1 MWKAAGDA
9 DVAKVKPEAALAV
22 ADFIRNADLFQ
33 FDLLDNPVLAELAS
47 DPKYQPLYKLLT
59 LVIDGDV
66 KVSRPDSSRRTR
78 LEAIASFD
86 CLLDERKPSSHLA
99 GQPNPQS
106 DYSHK
111 RAKTKDKLPH

>member
-1 MWKAAGDA
+1 MGVGLVWKGPGDA

-33 FDLLDNPVLAELAS
+33 FDLLDNPALAELAS

-66 KVSRPDSSRRTR
+66 KVSRPHSST
-78 LEAIASFD
+78 
-86 CLLDERKPSSHLA
+86 
-99 GQPNPQS
+99 
-106 DYSHK
+106 
-111 RAKTKDKLPH
+111 